1 MIDGL
6 RCWRLGVC
14 AVRSTGETPASE
26 QPEKWAALCRL
37 RRRRRQPDRQ
47 DIHQHCG
54 GSNNNAMS
62 TNPLGMNNSTGEA
75 SVKAAAGEE
84 NAHGPANASS
94 SSSDNSRQQ
103 QSNEVRRPLRNQSTT
118 G

>member
-1 MIDGL
+1 ML
-6 RCWRLGVC
+6 EARCLCSEEYRGNSCIGAAGKVGR
-14 AVRSTGETPASE
+14 VVSPSSSSSPA
-26 QPEKWAALCRL
+26 
-37 RRRRRQPDRQ
+37 RQ